1 MITEHPALRR
11 GQHPS
16 ANDLIRMRLGYPGY
30 ESRLQSLRQTKPARY
45 AAVMTGDK
53 TFLDPD
59 WCCDKCSGNERH
71 TRNLTC
77 RACTGARVPSVFKTL
92 PDGQVVYVP
101 KDETVSENWQQRHLR
116 TTRLLDQQLML
127 NRLGPVQVGRYHLS
141 GGVVLRAGS
150 VQLDTEALMLA
161 VDALL
166 SGDPEQSRAA
176 LAPLL
181 SIHRELVLLVRTI
194 AAAVQAGAIPKPN
207 RT

>member
-1 MITEHPALRR
+1 
-11 GQHPS
+11 
-16 ANDLIRMRLGYPGY
+16 MRVM
-30 ESRLQSLRQTKPARY
+30 KPARY
-45 AAVMTGDK
+45 AAVMSGAK
-53 TFLDPD
+53 IFHDPD
-59 WCCDKCSGNERH
+59 WRCTECAGNERH

-92 PDGQVVYVP
+92 PGGQVVYIP
-101 KDETVSENWQQRHLR
+101 KDANASENWQQRHLR

-141 GGVVLRAGS
+141 GGVVLRTGS

-176 LAPLL
+176 LTPLL

-194 AAAVQAGAIPKPN
+194 AAAVQAGAFPEPN

>member
-1 MITEHPALRR
+1 
-11 GQHPS
+11 
-16 ANDLIRMRLGYPGY
+16 MRLGYPGY
-30 ESRLQSLRQTKPARY
+30 EARLQSMRVMKPARY
-45 AAVMTGDK
+45 AAVMSGAK
-53 TFLDPD
+53 TFNDPD
-59 WCCDKCSGNERH
+59 WRCTECGGNERH

-77 RACTGARVPSVFKTL
+77 RACNGARVPSVFKTL
-92 PDGQVVYVP
+92 PDGQVVYIP
-101 KDETVSENWQQRHLR
+101 KDANASENWQQRHLR

-127 NRLGPVQVGRYHLS
+127 NRLGPIQVGRYHLS

-150 VQLDTEALMLA
+150 VQLDTETLMLA

-176 LAPLL
+176 LTPLL

-194 AAAVQAGAIPKPN
+194 AAAVQAGAFPKPN

>member
-1 MITEHPALRR
+1 MIAEQPVLRR

-30 ESRLQSLRQTKPARY
+30 EARLQSMRVMKPARY
-45 AAVMTGDK
+45 AAVMSGAK
-53 TFLDPD
+53 TFNDPD
-59 WCCDKCSGNERH
+59 WRCTECGGNERH

-92 PDGQVVYVP
+92 PDGQVVYTP
-101 KDETVSENWQQRHLR
+101 KDDAASENWQQRHLR
-116 TTRLLDQQLML
+116 TSRVLDQQAML
-127 NRLGPVQVGRYHLS
+127 NRLGIVQVGRYHLS
-141 GGVVLRAGS
+141 GGAVLRAGS

-166 SGDPEQSRAA
+166 SGDPELSRAE

-194 AAAVQAGAIPKPN
+194 AAAVQASTIPKPN